1 MPPKLPAPTARL
13 SGPEPPLK
21 PKDSI
26 GRMSVGFP
34 GSESGYDQRFLASIA
49 AALKG
54 TLWREA
60 VR

>member
-1 MPPKLPAPTARL
+1 MPTARL
-13 SGPEPPLK
+13 SGPAPPLK

-26 GRMSVGFP
+26 GRMSVGYP
-34 GSESGYDQRFLASIA
+34 GSESGYDRRFLASIA

-54 TLWREA
+54 TLGREA